1 MTLSNQLRTRLGEI
15 LLRGAALC
23 SLSLASAA
31 HAEDATS
38 LTIATWGGAYGQSQQ
53 AAYFQPF
60 TESTGTRI
68 DTVTYDGSFDAIKAK
83 LGESPAPDV
92 LDLSSGNLDR

>member
-15 LLRGAALC
+15 SLGGAALC
-23 SLSLASAA
+23 ILCLASAA
-31 HAEDATS
+31 HAEDTTS

-60 TESTGTRI
+60 TESTGTKI
-68 DTVTYDGSFDAIKAK
+68 TTVTYDGSFEAIKTK
-83 LGESPAPDV
+83 LARITKNHQAACV
-92 LDLSSGNLDR
+92 LPRL